1 MRVDDNKNDENKINM
16 LLNMIKGDGDIKDQY
31 QNQLD

>member
-1 MRVDDNKNDENKINM
+1 LRVDDNKNDENKINM